1 MLVNYVNPTSNIY
14 NAKTVYVIIED
25 GSDVNPNPNP
35 TENKAVLTRSDAGV
49 FTATLTQGTATGS
62 DDLTGATVKLQKSYD
77 GVHFDDGI
85 AMNGSSSSTY
95 PATPTFAGAV
105 TYYVRAEVT
114 PVNGTPFYSNT
125 IIVIP

>member
-1 MLVNYVNPTSNIY
+1 M
-14 NAKTVYVIIED
+14 
-25 GSDVNPNPNP
+25 
-35 TENKAVLTRSDAGV
+35 
-49 FTATLTQGTATGS
+49 FTATLTHGTATGS

-85 AMNGSSSSTY
+85 AMNGSSSTY
-95 PATPTFAGAV
+95 TATPTFAGAV